1 MRWSALA
8 AVVFSGA
15 AAMAEPGHFF
25 STPDIFGDKV
35 VFSREGDI
43 WIGDLVGG
51 EARRLTRGEGLET
64 KPRFSPDGTQIAF
77 QGQYE
82 GSTQV
87 YVMPL
92 VGGVPV
98 RITNRLNS
106 AVLDDWTPD
115 GKKLLCRGPGP
126 FFVAQAFLIP
136 ASGGAEELLPLEKI
150 GMGSLNKNNVLAY
163 CRNADISGGA
173 WFRYTG
179 GSRND
184 IWTGDLNTKTFRKA
198 FESKTQAQYPQWV
211 GERIYFVHEEN
222 AAWSIKSVDGK
233 GGGVKRHTTPSN
245 EVIFDLQTDGTN
257 LIFTRG
263 NKAEILQTDG
273 DKIIPLSLDLN
284 SDFLHSRPRR
294 IDVGAIT
301 SATVTPTGKRVLGE
315 ARGQIISIP
324 TREGETRLWKSIPG
338 ARLRYPA
345 ASPDGKKV
353 AYVSDE
359 TKEQQVYVADAEG
372 NAPKAVTS
380 DSGRQ
385 LDMITWSP
393 TSDWLAIGDSE
404 TRLRLVKADG
414 SEDRLIS
421 QSKRSTTAL
430 AHAFSPD
437 GKWLVFVEQMPW
449 TNQYVSRIMVHNI
462 AENKTTPITSGR
474 FRDEAPSISSD
485 GKWLSF
491 VSYRDPNAVADDVF
505 SHLISN
511 VRGVLFMIPLAKGTA
526 SPLLPKNTE
535 EGDAPAGTPP
545 AADKTTKIDFEGIE
559 RRMMLI
565 PVQSDAYTQVDI
577 LGDRVVFCNGSQIG
591 FYDFSSKAAGVLTSG
606 SGYMVSG
613 DGKNL
618 LVPAWRVVPVGARD
632 LPPTAG
638 AVNPAG
644 FKLDLD
650 PVKEWEQI
658 YWDAW
663 RLCRDYFYVR
673 NMHGV
678 DWNAVGV
685 KYAALLPQ
693 VRSRNE
699 LTELIRWMQAELS
712 TGHSFRNEPVL
723 FSAANPT
730 VPAYLGCQT
739 VADGGYHR
747 ITRIFDGDGVMPPS
761 PLLEP
766 GQSVSEGDY
775 IIAVNGKDSPSSVD
789 WREHLRDR
797 VSQVVS
803 LTVNSRPSKEGA
815 RTIYI
820 RPSNAAAE
828 RVLWER
834 DTVKQRREYVDKA
847 TNGKVGYIFLSGMVD
862 SDMNDFLQQYF
873 GQLNKEAIIVD
884 IRGNNGGYISAA
896 LVNILA
902 KETYLWRSQRNS
914 LEPSTRYTDGFEG
927 HLCMLINEQSYS
939 DGEGGPT
946 NWRYAKLGPLIGTRT
961 YGALV
966 GSAPMWPLVD
976 GGGIQ
981 VPRYGNYRED
991 VGWVVEGPGV
1001 KPDIEVENDPNEWA
1015 KGRDSQLD
1023 RAIAEMMDRIA
1034 KNPIKRPVQPADPVK
1049 GGR

>member
-1 MRWSALA
+1 MT
-8 AVVFSGA
+8 AVIFSGA

-25 STPDIFGDKV
+25 STPDIHGDKV

-43 WIGDLVGG
+43 WIGNLVGG
-51 EARRLTRGEGLET
+51 EARRLTRAEGLET

-87 YVMPL
+87 YVMA
-92 VGGVPV
+92 VAGGIPA

-115 GKKLLCRGPGP
+115 GRKLLCRAPGP
-126 FFVAQAFLIP
+126 FYVPEAFLVP
-136 ASGGAEELLPLEKI
+136 AAGGAEELLPLEKM
-150 GMGSLNKNNVLAY
+150 GMGSLNKNNVLAF
-163 CRNADISGGA
+163 CRFGDISGGA
-173 WFRYTG
+173 WFRYEG

-184 IWTGDLNTKTFRKA
+184 IWTGDLSTKSFRKV

-211 GERIYFVHEEN
+211 GDRIYFVHEEN
-222 AAWSIKSVDGK
+222 ATWAIKSVDGK
-233 GGGVKRHTTPSN
+233 GGGVKRHTAPSD
-245 EVIFDLQTDGTN
+245 EVIFDLQTDGKN

-263 NKAEILQTDG
+263 TRAEILDSDG
-273 DKIIPLSLDLN
+273 DKVVPLSLDLN
-284 SDFLHSRPRR
+284 SDLLHARPKRV
-294 IDVGAIT
+294 DVGAIT
-301 SATVTPTGKRVLGE
+301 SASVTPTGKRVLGE
-315 ARGQIISIP
+315 TRGQIISIP
-324 TREGETRLWKSIPG
+324 TKEGETRLWKSYPG
-338 ARLRYPA
+338 ARLRYPSV
-345 ASPDGKKV
+345 SPDGKKV

-359 TKEQQVYVADAEG
+359 TKEQQVYVSDADG
-372 NAPKAVTS
+372 NAPKAITN

-393 TSDWLAIGDSE
+393 TNDWLALGDSE
-404 TRLRLVKADG
+404 SRLRLVKADG
-414 SEDRLIS
+414 SDDREVS
-421 QSKRSTTAL
+421 RAKRSISAMT
-430 AHAFSPD
+430 HSFSPD

-462 AENKTTPITSGR
+462 AENKTTAITSGR
-474 FRDEAPSISSD
+474 FRDDSPSFSSD
-485 GKWLSF
+485 GKWISF
-491 VSYRDPNAVADDVF
+491 VSYRDPNSAADDVF
-505 SHLISN
+505 SQLNSN
-511 VRGVLFMIPLAKGTA
+511 VRGILMLIPLDKSTP
-526 SPLLPKNTE
+526 SPLRAKNTE
-535 EGDAPAGTPP
+535 EGQTPPAEQP
-545 AADKTTKIDFEGIE
+545 AADKTTKIDFDGIE
-559 RRMMLI
+559 RRMMTL
-565 PVQSDAYTQVDI
+565 PLPSDTYTQVDV
-577 LGDRVVFCNGSQIG
+577 LGDRVIFCNGSQIG
-591 FYDFSSKAAGVLTSG
+591 FFDFSSKSSGVLTPG
-606 SGYMVSG
+606 QGYIISG

-618 LVPAWRVVPVGARD
+618 LIPAWRVVPVAGRD
-632 LPPTAG
+632 LPANAG
-638 AVNPAG
+638 AISPAG

-650 PVKEWEQI
+650 PPKEWEQI
-658 YWDAW
+658 FWDAW

-712 TGHSFRNEPVL
+712 AGHSFRQEPAL
-723 FSAANPT
+723 FANSNPT

-739 VADGGYHR
+739 VADGGFHR
-747 ITRIFDGDGVMPPS
+747 ITRIFDGDGLIPPS
-761 PLLEP
+761 PLMEP
-766 GQSVSEGDY
+766 GHNVSEGDY
-775 IIAVNGKDSPSSVD
+775 ILAVNGKDTPSTVD

-797 VSQVVS
+797 VSQIVS
-803 LTVNSRPSKEGA
+803 LTVNTRPSKEGA
-815 RTIYI
+815 RTIYL
-820 RPSNAAAE
+820 RPINAAAE
-828 RVLWER
+828 RTLWER
-834 DTVKQRREYVDKA
+834 DTVKKRREYVDKA
-847 TNGKVGYIFLSGMVD
+847 SQGKIGYIFLSGMVD
-862 SDMNDFLQQYF
+862 PDMDDFILQYL

-884 IRGNNGGYISAA
+884 IRGNNGGYISAV

-914 LEPSTRYTDGFEG
+914 QEPSTRYTDSFEG
-927 HLCMLINEQSYS
+927 HLCMLINEGSYS

-991 VGWVVEGPGV
+991 AGWVVEGPGV

-1023 RAIAEMMDRIA
+1023 RAIAEMLARIA
-1034 KNPIKRPVQPADPVK
+1034 KNPVKRPVQPADPVTGGTR